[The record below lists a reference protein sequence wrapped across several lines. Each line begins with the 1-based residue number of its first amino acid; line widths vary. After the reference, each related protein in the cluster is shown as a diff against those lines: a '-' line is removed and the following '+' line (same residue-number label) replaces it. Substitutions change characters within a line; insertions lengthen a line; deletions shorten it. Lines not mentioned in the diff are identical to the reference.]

1 VDTTSV
7 FEIYFVYW
15 CQSWFIIYLFTMLN
29 LILNFRALASEA
41 FDSQSW
47 FIRVCCEIISI
58 IRPLIY
64 KCTQRNIVLE
74 LLGWVFPTGWKRC
87 RLFIVVYFSSSSAL
101 PGSHNSKSTLMVSTC
116 ANSIYSPTDFR
127 SYTRGGEKR
136 KQMFL
141 CGGVRTGG
149 HLVGHCF
156 PKVDAAAQAY
166 LKWLPGGQ
174 DSMNRAY
181 SEISRKKH
189 L

>member
-1 VDTTSV
+1 MAD
-7 FEIYFVYW
+7 
-15 CQSWFIIYLFTMLN
+15 
-29 LILNFRALASEA
+29 
-41 FDSQSW
+41 
-47 FIRVCCEIISI
+47 CC
-58 IRPLIY
+58 L
-64 KCTQRNIVLE
+64 KAGQQGFFQG
-74 LLGWVFPTGWKRC
+74 LGWVFPTGWKRC

-141 CGGVRTGG
+141 CVGVRTGG

-166 LKWLPGGQ
+166 LK
-174 DSMNRAY
+174 
-181 SEISRKKH
+181 
-189 L
+189 